1 MLYLYDNAL
10 AKNLSESIDCS
21 SEANSIVKVI
31 EPEGVTDLMAQIQE
45 DRVSFPLICLFR
57 NEDNPI
63 DTARTNFT
71 QMKRGIPISF
81 DNDKNNM
88 YYEKAIPIELGYT
101 LTILTTNTADMDEIV
116 KELMFKYMSEYFIS
130 IDLPYEAD
138 RKIRFG
144 VQIDENSIT
153 KKSGSLQYLKEGAL
167 YQTQIGLK
175 CDGAVLLSY
184 TPRHFQRQ
192 SIEEIQI
199 R

>member
-71 QMKRGIPISF
+71 QMKRGIPVSF
-81 DNDKNNM
+81 DNNKNNM

-153 KKSGSLQYLKEGAL
+153 KKSGSLQYLKEGSL

-184 TPRHFQRQ
+184 TPRHLQRQ
-192 SIEEIQI
+192 SIEGIKIQ
-199 R
+199 

>member
-63 DTARTNFT
+63 DTTRTNFT
-71 QMKRGIPISF
+71 QMKRGIPVSF
-81 DNDKNNM
+81 DNNKNNI

-138 RKIRFG
+138 RKLRFG

-153 KKSGSLQYLKEGAL
+153 KKSGSLQYLKEGSL

-184 TPRHFQRQ
+184 TPRHLQRQ
-192 SIEEIQI
+192 SIDEIKIQ
-199 R
+199 